1 MNVKELASLVD
12 GKVIGDESIVLHGAS
27 KLRKPNLVNF
37 LLSNPNYIKFLD
49 TTFASAVIISNKIEL
64 NKFSKLPLL

>member
-37 LLSNPNYIKFLD
+37 SFYQTRI
-49 TTFASAVIISNKIEL
+49 T
-64 NKFSKLPLL
+64 